1 MIEIK
6 EDVVASKATIAR
18 LPVYL
23 RFLRDKLKS
32 GDENVSSTVIA
43 EKLHLTAVQVRK
55 DLALVSSAS
64 GKPKLG
70 FNVHDLIE
78 SIEDFLGVRN
88 THDAI
93 LCGVGSLGSTLLK
106 YEGFKNYGLNIVAA
120 FDVDPQRIG
129 KKINGIAVLG
139 YDSLYSTVERLNVKV
154 GIITVPK
161 EAAQGVADTM
171 AKSGIRAVWNF
182 APTHLTLP
190 PDVAVKYEDL
200 AASLAVLSKTLED
213 KLREE

>member
-129 KKINGIAVLG
+129 TKINGIAVLG

>member
-106 YEGFKNYGLNIVAA
+106 
-120 FDVDPQRIG
+120 
-129 KKINGIAVLG
+129 
-139 YDSLYSTVERLNVKV
+139 
-154 GIITVPK
+154 
-161 EAAQGVADTM
+161 
-171 AKSGIRAVWNF
+171 
-182 APTHLTLP
+182 
-190 PDVAVKYEDL
+190 
-200 AASLAVLSKTLED
+200 
-213 KLREE
+213 